1 MLKNI
6 FTGACLDYKDHCGTT
21 PLLLALQEKR
31 FKIAEHLIKYGSDV
45 NAVDDEDQSALCL
58 ILKGNTKNCAKII
71 KILFDSGYIMQESD
85 RLLFLKDHPG
95 QKNGSRKYLKL
106 IQKLQVEVDNEI
118 ETFSD
123 LDV

>member
-1 MLKNI
+1 M
-6 FTGACLDYKDHCGTT
+6 
-21 PLLLALQEKR
+21 LLALQDKR

-45 NAVDDEDQSALCL
+45 NAVDDKDQSALCL

-71 KILFDSGYIMQESD
+71 KILFNSGYIMQESD
-85 RLLFLKDHPG
+85 RLLFLEDSPG
-95 QKNGSRKYLKL
+95 QKTGTRKYLKL
-106 IQKLQVEVDNEI
+106 IQKLQVANEE

>member
-1 MLKNI
+1 M
-6 FTGACLDYKDHCGTT
+6 
-21 PLLLALQEKR
+21 
-31 FKIAEHLIKYGSDV
+31 
-45 NAVDDEDQSALCL
+45 DDEDQSALCL

-85 RLLFLKDHPG
+85 RLLFLEDHPG

-123 LDV
+123 LDVWQFSLARSDWTLMSMDLTFYSIKSMENYI

>member
-1 MLKNI
+1 MQ
-6 FTGACLDYKDHCGTT
+6 D
-21 PLLLALQEKR
+21 KR

-58 ILKGNTKNCAKII
+58 ILNGNTKNCAKII

-85 RLLFLKDHPG
+85 SLLFLEDHLG
-95 QKNGSRKYLKL
+95 QKTGTRKYLKL
-106 IQKLQVEVDNEI
+106 IQKLQVEVDNE
-118 ETFSD
+118 EESFSD